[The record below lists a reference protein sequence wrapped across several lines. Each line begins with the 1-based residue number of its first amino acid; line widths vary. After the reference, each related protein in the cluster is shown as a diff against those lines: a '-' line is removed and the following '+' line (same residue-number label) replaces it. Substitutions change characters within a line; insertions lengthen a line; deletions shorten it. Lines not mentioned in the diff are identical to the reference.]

1 MLLNL
6 LNPLTMSK
14 LSIYETKWTD
24 LVFENKN
31 KEYGAYQLRQERSKN
46 SITALFTSL
55 LIIAALGSASM
66 LISKLI
72 PHEIIEP
79 TIVSCPI
86 TPINLTPDLV
96 KPAEPEPI
104 APPQQSEPAAQSIST
119 QLTNPVVTAAA
130 QATPDVI
137 APNTQNAP
145 VVDNTNSG
153 TGTTVNSLPTTGGG
167 GGQSLAPSTPSNDPV
182 NSAILDKLPEFP
194 GGIGKFYTYV
204 GNNFNKPELDADRTM
219 RVYVSFVIEKDGS
232 MTDIIVKNDPGYGL
246 GKEAIRVLKS
256 LKTKWT
262 PGILDGK
269 AVRTAYNLPITIKTE
284 AE

>member
-1 MLLNL
+1 
-6 LNPLTMSK
+6 MSK

-31 KEYGAYQLRQERSKN
+31 KEYGAYQLRQESSKN

-55 LIIAALGSASM
+55 MIIAALGSVSM

-72 PHEIIEP
+72 PHEIIEQP
-79 TIVSCPI
+79 TIYCPMI
-86 TPINLTPDLV
+86 TPIDLTPDLV

-104 APPQQSEPAAQSIST
+104 APPQQSAPAAQSIST

-153 TGTTVNSLPTTGGG
+153 TGTAVNTLPTTGGG
-167 GGQSLAPSTPSNDPV
+167 GGEVAPSTGNINDPV
-182 NSAILDKLPEFP
+182 NAAILDKLPEFP
-194 GGIGKFYTYV
+194 GGMSKFYTYV

-246 GKEAIRVLKS
+246 GKEAVRVLKS

>member
-1 MLLNL
+1 
-6 LNPLTMSK
+6 MSK

-31 KEYGAYQLRQERSKN
+31 KEYGAYQLRQESSKN

-55 LIIAALGSASM
+55 LIIAALGSGSM
-66 LISKLI
+66 LISKFTTSSSITENI
-72 PHEIIEP
+72 PKIDEVIRPVH
-79 TIVSCPI
+79 
-86 TPINLTPDLV
+86 LDQLV
-96 KPAEPEPI
+96 RPETEEAV
-104 APPQQSEPAAQSIST
+104 APPVQEQQAVT
-119 QLTNPVVTAAA
+119 QVTDASQLINPVVAPTE
-130 QATPDVI
+130 QAVQNI
-137 APNTQNAP
+137 APNTENTP
-145 VVDNTNSG
+145 VVNNANAG
-153 TGTTVNSLPTTGGG
+153 TGTDVNVLPTTGGG
-167 GGQSLAPSTPSNDPV
+167 SGQSLAPSTTTNEPV
-182 NSAILDKLPEFP
+182 LTTALDKLPEFP
-194 GGIGKFYTYV
+194 GGMSKFYTYV

-246 GKEAIRVLKS
+246 GKEAVRVLKS
-256 LKTKWT
+256 LRTKWT